1 MCWSTRGSGSSIERA
16 AKSRAARLAP
26 VPRQPAGLCEPARVR
41 RAFRREPDCR
51 AGVQRQAAGRS
62 LRRPLVLSGDR
73 DDARNGLW
81 RRLSHAD
88 RLSRSARSRK
98 PGATRLL
105 REESRSVAAQSREL
119 VRHRRPGARSARAA
133 ALWFSPLGRLCADCR
148 GAFHR
153 LRRAVRGDAG
163 LLRRLDRH
171 RHGARQGNL
180 GRDAGAVH
188 ADHLLLALFAQ
199 LLAPRPA
206 DRDLRLAR
214 HRGVRTRRVSQEP
227 HARLRARCPRSRPE
241 QPDHHV
247 AAYPAEQHHTSRH
260 SGAVRDGR
268 RDRCPDQPRFPE
280 LGHASG
286 HAEPGRAAQPG
297 EGQPLRMVDL
307 HVDLRRAR
315 RDAASAH
322 PDRRLVARRARS
334 APGAGGRAAMSLL
347 EVRDLSIS
355 FGARQVVDNV
365 SFSLD
370 AGEKLALVGESAS
383 GKTVTALSTLRL
395 IENARLT
402 GEILFN
408 GKQVLKMLPEELRG
422 MRGRDIAVIFKE
434 PMTALNPIFT
444 VGDQIVESI
453 ELHTKLRGA
462 QAWGEAV
469 AAMRR
474 VGIDDA
480 ERRAR
485 SYPHQLSGGQR
496 QRAMIA
502 MALACHPKLL
512 IADEPTTALDAA
524 IRLQILEL
532 LEGLRA
538 QAGMALLLITHDL
551 NLVRRY
557 ADRVAVMERGV
568 MVEQGPTAQVTERPQ
583 HPYTQKLVNSR
594 PVRDVGP
601 PGAGRVVEARDV
613 RVEYP
618 TRLPGIRG
626 WFKSGRFTAVEGVG
640 FDLAPGETLG
650 IIGESGSGKTT
661 LALAVLG
668 LMEAQGEIRIGGS
681 SWRVSAK
688 EKRMLRR
695 EIQVVFQ
702 DPLSS
707 LSPRLTVEQIIGEGL
722 EIHEPQLDA
731 AQRRERIVQALY
743 DVGLTEAG
751 EAEPLLARYPHEFS
765 GGQRQRIAIA
775 RALIVKPKVVVL
787 DEPTSALD
795 VTIQKQVLELL
806 AGLQRKYGLS
816 YILVTHDID
825 V

>member
-1 MCWSTRGSGSSIERA
+1 MRWI
-16 AKSRAARLAP
+16 
-26 VPRQPAGLCEPARVR
+26 
-41 RAFRREPDCR
+41 
-51 AGVQRQAAGRS
+51 
-62 LRRPLVLSGDR
+62 
-73 DDARNGLW
+73 
-81 RRLSHAD
+81 
-88 RLSRSARSRK
+88 
-98 PGATRLL
+98 
-105 REESRSVAAQSREL
+105 
-119 VRHRRPGARSARAA
+119 
-133 ALWFSPLGRLCADCR
+133 
-148 GAFHR
+148 
-153 LRRAVRGDAG
+153 
-163 LLRRLDRH
+163 
-171 RHGARQGNL
+171 
-180 GRDAGAVH
+180 
-188 ADHLLLALFAQ
+188 
-199 LLAPRPA
+199 
-206 DRDLRLAR
+206 
-214 HRGVRTRRVSQEP
+214 
-227 HARLRARCPRSRPE
+227 RARCSR
-241 QPDHHV
+241 
-247 AAYPAEQHHTSRH
+247 
-260 SGAVRDGR
+260 
-268 RDRCPDQPRFPE
+268 
-280 LGHASG
+280 
-286 HAEPGRAAQPG
+286 GRANEPRVACG
-297 EGQPLRMVDL
+297 
-307 HVDLRRAR
+307 AR
-315 RDAASAH
+315 
-322 PDRRLVARRARS
+322 
-334 APGAGGRAAMSLL
+334 AMSLL
-347 EVRDLSIS
+347 EVRDLSIY
-355 FGARQVVDNV
+355 FGPRKVVDRV
-365 SFSLD
+365 SFALD

-383 GKTVTALSTLRL
+383 GKTVSALSTLRL

-408 GKQVLKMLPEELRG
+408 GEQVLKMSPEELREL
-422 MRGRDIAVIFKE
+422 RGRDIAVIFQE
-434 PMTALNPIFT
+434 PMTALNPIYT

-462 QAWGEAV
+462 QAWAEAV
-469 AAMRR
+469 GAMRR

-480 ERRAR
+480 ARRAR

-502 MALACHPKLL
+502 MALACNPKLL

-524 IRLQILEL
+524 IRLQILDL
-532 LEGLRA
+532 LEKLRA
-538 QAGMALLLITHDL
+538 EAGMALLLITHDL

-568 MVEQGPTAQVTERPQ
+568 MVEQGPTAQVIGRPQ

-594 PVRDVGP
+594 PVRDVAP

-626 WFKSGRFTAVEGVG
+626 WFKSGRFTAVEGVD

-650 IIGESGSGKTT
+650 IVGESGSGKTT

-668 LMEAQGEIRIGGS
+668 LMEAQGEIRIGGT

-688 EKRMLRR
+688 EKRRLRS

-707 LSPRLTVEQIIGEGL
+707 LSPRLTVEAIIGEGL
-722 EIHEPQLDA
+722 EIHAPQLSA
-731 AQRRERIVQALY
+731 AERRKRIVQALY

-825 V
+825 VVRAMAHRVMVMKASRIVESGPLDEVLESSGTDP